1 MFEMIRTNF
10 QRYALLRSAI
20 YIIAGLAIV
29 INPTAVFHFIG
40 YLITAYFVLLGVLNL
55 LEANK
60 NRKQTGA
67 WGFGLISGIAFF
79 ILALIVWVFAAAIVS
94 LLPVILGLVIIL
106 KSLFQLF
113 VGLNTR
119 SKGWSAWSAYSILL
133 LIGGLILLFNPFKSV
148 MILFQL
154 FGGLLIFMGISE
166 IISYFKVN
174 KRYS

>member
-60 NRKQTGA
+60 NRKQTSA

-119 SKGWSAWSAYSILL
+119 SKGWSAYSILL

>member
-20 YIIAGLAIV
+20 YIIAGLAII

-67 WGFGLISGIAFF
+67 WGFGLISGIVFF

-94 LLPVILGLVIIL
+94 ILPVILGLVIIL

-119 SKGWSAWSAYSILL
+119 SKGWSAYGILL

-148 MILFQL
+148 MVLFQL

>member
-40 YLITAYFVLLGVLNL
+40 YLITAYFVLLGILNL

-67 WGFGLISGIAFF
+67 WGLGLISGIAFF

-119 SKGWSAWSAYSILL
+119 SKGWSAYSILL
-133 LIGGLILLFNPFKSV
+133 LVGGLILLFNPFKSV

-166 IISYFKVN
+166 IITYFKVN

>member
-119 SKGWSAWSAYSILL
+119 SKGWSAYSILL

-148 MILFQL
+148 MILLQL

>member
-40 YLITAYFVLLGVLNL
+40 YLITAYFVLLGILNL

-67 WGFGLISGIAFF
+67 WGFGSISGIAFF

-119 SKGWSAWSAYSILL
+119 SKGWSAYSILL

-148 MILFQL
+148 MVLFQL

>member
-1 MFEMIRTNF
+1 MLF
-10 QRYALLRSAI
+10 RS
-20 YIIAGLAIV
+20 
-29 INPTAVFHFIG
+29 
-40 YLITAYFVLLGVLNL
+40 
-55 LEANK
+55 
-60 NRKQTGA
+60 
-67 WGFGLISGIAFF
+67 
-79 ILALIVWVFAAAIVS
+79 WVFAAAIVS

-119 SKGWSAWSAYSILL
+119 SKGWSAYSILL

>member
-1 MFEMIRTNF
+1 MFEMIRTTF

-40 YLITAYFVLLGVLNL
+40 YLITAYFVLLGILNL

-67 WGFGLISGIAFF
+67 WGFGLISGIGFF

-106 KSLFQLF
+106 KSLIQLF

-119 SKGWSAWSAYSILL
+119 SKGWSAYSILL

-166 IISYFKVN
+166 IITYFKVN

>member
-40 YLITAYFVLLGVLNL
+40 YLITAYFVLLGILNL

-60 NRKQTGA
+60 NRKQTSA

-119 SKGWSAWSAYSILL
+119 SKGWSAYSILL

-166 IISYFKVN
+166 IITYFKVN
-174 KRYS
+174 KRDS

>member
-67 WGFGLISGIAFF
+67 WGFGLISGIAF
-79 ILALIVWVFAAAIVS
+79 
-94 LLPVILGLVIIL
+94 
-106 KSLFQLF
+106 LF
-113 VGLNTR
+113 
-119 SKGWSAWSAYSILL
+119 SH
-133 LIGGLILLFNPFKSV
+133 
-148 MILFQL
+148 
-154 FGGLLIFMGISE
+154 
-166 IISYFKVN
+166 
-174 KRYS
+174 

>member
-40 YLITAYFVLLGVLNL
+40 YLITAYFVLLGILNL

-67 WGFGLISGIAFF
+67 WRFGLISGIAFF

-119 SKGWSAWSAYSILL
+119 SKGWSAYSILL
-133 LIGGLILLFNPFKSV
+133 LVGGLILLFNPFKSV

-166 IISYFKVN
+166 IITYFKVN

>member
-1 MFEMIRTNF
+1 MLCLKMIRTNF

-40 YLITAYFVLLGVLNL
+40 YLITAYFVLLGILNL

-67 WGFGLISGIAFF
+67 WGFGLISGIVFF

-94 LLPVILGLVIIL
+94 ILPVILGLVIIL

-119 SKGWSAWSAYSILL
+119 SKGWSAYGILL

-148 MILFQL
+148 IVLFQL

>member
-40 YLITAYFVLLGVLNL
+40 YLITAYFVLLGILNL

-60 NRKQTGA
+60 NRKQMGA

-119 SKGWSAWSAYSILL
+119 SKGWSAYSILL
-133 LIGGLILLFNPFKSV
+133 LVGGLILLFNPFKSV

-166 IISYFKVN
+166 IITYFKVN

>member
-10 QRYALLRSAI
+10 QRYALLRSVI
-20 YIIAGLAIV
+20 YIIAGLAII

-40 YLITAYFVLLGVLNL
+40 YLITAYFVLLGILNL

-60 NRKQTGA
+60 NRKQTGS
-67 WGFGLISGIAFF
+67 WGFGLISGIVFF

-94 LLPVILGLVIIL
+94 ILPVILGIVIIL

-119 SKGWSAWSAYSILL
+119 SKGWSAYSILL

-148 MILFQL
+148 MVLFQL

>member
-40 YLITAYFVLLGVLNL
+40 YLITAYFVLLGILNL

-67 WGFGLISGIAFF
+67 WGFGLISGIVFF

-119 SKGWSAWSAYSILL
+119 SKGWSAYSILL
-133 LIGGLILLFNPFKSV
+133 LVGGLILLFNPFKSV

-166 IISYFKVN
+166 IITYFKVN